1 MSNETGI
8 RVTQPDK
15 LVRKPEIK
23 QRELWTALA
32 KTIANVATVN
42 WSNVP
47 ENLVDIGASLGLKHQ
62 PEELA
67 WLLILH
73 SLKQAIES
81 LIEDYRDIYKQV
93 TDNIIVVLS
102 ECCLITFSS
111 GKELT
116 IYPGFFDNP
125 IEALIIK
132 SKETPVAP
140 DKETYFLEAVKI
152 PFAKWLETFGLNQ
165 AQVKVI
171 SDRLPTQFVYA
182 LHQEWNNN
190 SDKYITLEEKL
201 NSPFSQVAEQE
212 RKKELQWRLYSA
224 WLQNQVN
231 QRIFD
236 EAFTLRDVYVPL
248 RAYYERE
255 IKEQNDNES
264 ERQTTKNKQYK
275 QIVVEL
281 ESELTD
287 WLNTADPNDAIR
299 VISGGPGSGKSSFTR
314 WFASEL
320 VKEKRKH
327 NIQVLFIPLHLFDL
341 QADLVEEISNFIES
355 THRIPLPPNPL
366 KRDNS
371 VSRLLIIFDGLD
383 ELSMRS
389 KIDKDIAQEFVS
401 VVQKQVEKFNDS
413 DNCKLQ
419 VLISGRELVV
429 QQAHSSVLRQSQQ
442 ILHILPYFVTEYQRK
457 NYIDEQKLLNKD
469 QRNLWWQ
476 KYAKAIGKNFDNLP
490 SDLESEDFTE
500 ITSQPLQSYLV
511 ASVFVDGNL
520 QSEQSS
526 NLSYIYGQLLKGV
539 YQRGWENKKQHA
551 AVEEHDIENLEDFAR
566 ILEEIAIA
574 CWHGDGRTTTVK
586 KIEEKCANNRHLKQL
601 FQEYKQVAEK
611 GVTRLLTAF
620 YFRKGEV
627 KDDENTFEFTHKSFG
642 EYLTARRIVRGVK
655 TIYENLEDRKND
667 SDKGWDEKDALK
679 AWAKLCGPTVM
690 DDYIFKFVLGEMRLK
705 NKAEVGKWQ
714 QTLCHLISIMLRDGM
729 PMEELKLDN
738 FKEQNRQA
746 RNAEEALLAVLNACA
761 RVTEEISQIKWH
773 DSVKKTSGEKET
785 EYFKDFGV
793 WISRLHGQ
801 RVDYYEQVFCL
812 KCLSFLDLQNC
823 ILIHKDFYKA
833 DLSGADLSG
842 AVLSGALLSRAD
854 LSGAVLSGALLSR
867 ADLSRADLSRADLSW
882 ADLSRADLSRA
893 DLREADLREA
903 DLRGA
908 DLRGADLRGA
918 DLRGSSTKP
927 FLFSR
932 LEADFREAD
941 LSGADLSGADLSRA
955 DLSGADLSR
964 ADLRWTKREGANFAG
979 TILEN
984 KDLTYL
990 DEEDDEDLDVEG
1002 EDSSFDEDD
1011 QDSDSNES

>member
-1 MSNETGI
+1 MSSTPGI
-8 RVTQPDK
+8 RVTQPGQLK
-15 LVRKPEIK
+15 RKPEIK
-23 QRELWTALA
+23 QRELWIALA
-32 KTIANVATVN
+32 KTIANLATVN
-42 WSNVP
+42 LSNVP
-47 ENLVDIGASLGLKHQ
+47 ENLVDIGASLGRTKQ
-62 PEELA
+62 PGELA

-81 LIEDYRDIYKQV
+81 LVKDYRQIYTQV
-93 TDNIIVVLS
+93 TENIIAVLS
-102 ECCLITFSS
+102 EYCLNQFLI

-125 IEALIIK
+125 IVWLIIK

-140 DKETYFLEAVKI
+140 DNETYFIQAVKT
-152 PFAKWLETFGLNQ
+152 PFAEWLESFGLNK

-190 SDKYITLEEKL
+190 SDKYIPLQEEL
-201 NSPFSQVAEQE
+201 NSPFIAAAERE
-212 RKKELQWRLYSA
+212 GKKEQAWRLYSA

-255 IKEQNDNES
+255 IKGKNDDDAQ
-264 ERQTTKNKQYK
+264 RQTTKNKQCEK
-275 QIVVEL
+275 IVVEL
-281 ESELTD
+281 ESELTN
-287 WLNTADPNDAIR
+287 WLNTAEPKDAIR
-299 VISGGPGSGKSSFTR
+299 VISGGPGSGKSSFTK
-314 WFASEL
+314 WFAAKL
-320 VKEKRKH
+320 LKEEKKEIKH
-327 NIQVLFIPLHLFDL
+327 NVQVLFIPLHLFDL
-341 QADLVEEISNFIES
+341 KGDLVDEISNFIES

-383 ELSMRS
+383 ELSMRG

-401 VVQKQVEKFNDS
+401 VVQRQVEKLNDS

-429 QQAHSSVLRQSQQ
+429 QQAHSSVLRQTHQ
-442 ILHILPYFVTEYQRK
+442 ILHILPYFVTQNENRRN
-457 NYIDEQKLLNKD
+457 NYIDDKKLLEQD

-476 KYAKAIGKNFDNLP
+476 KYAKAIGQDFDGLP

-511 ASVFVDGNL
+511 ASVFVEGKL

-526 NLSYIYGQLLKGV
+526 NLSYIYGQLLQGV
-539 YQRGWENKKQHA
+539 YKRGWADNKQHA
-551 AVEEHDIENLEDFAR
+551 AVKEFDIKNDEDFAR

-586 KIEEKCANNRHLKQL
+586 KIEKKYASTPPLKKL
-601 FQEYKQVAEK
+601 FEEYKQVAEK

-627 KDDENTFEFTHKSFG
+627 KDDENTFEFTHKTFG

-655 TIYENLEDRKND
+655 TIYENLEDRQNNFE
-667 SDKGWDEKDALK
+667 KGWDEKDALK
-679 AWAKLCGPTVM
+679 AWANLCGSTAM
-690 DDYIFKFVLGEMRLK
+690 DEYIFKFLLGEMRLK
-705 NKAEVGKWQ
+705 DKAEVGKWQ
-714 QTLCHLISIMLRDGM
+714 QTLCHLISYMLHDGM
-729 PMEELKLDN
+729 PMEELHLGQ

-761 RVTEEISQIKWH
+761 RVTEEISHIKWH
-773 DSVKKTSGEKET
+773 DSVKQTPGKEET
-785 EYFKDFGV
+785 EYFKNFGV

-801 RVDYYEQVFCL
+801 RVNYDDQVFCL

-823 ILIHKDFYKA
+823 ILIHKDFYMA
-833 DLSGADLSG
+833 VVRGADLTG
-842 AVLSGALLSRAD
+842 ANLIEVD
-854 LSGAVLSGALLSR
+854 LSW
-867 ADLSRADLSRADLSW
+867 ADLSW
-882 ADLSRADLSRA
+882 ADLTGAN
-893 DLREADLREA
+893 LREADLREA
-903 DLRGA
+903 KF
-908 DLRGADLRGA
+908 
-918 DLRGSSTKP
+918 T
-927 FLFSR
+927 
-932 LEADFREAD
+932 EAD
-941 LSGADLSGADLSRA
+941 LSGADLREAVLR
-955 DLSGADLSR
+955 GADLSR
-964 ADLRWTKREGANFAG
+964 ADLRGADLSRADLRGAVLRGAVLRGADLKKTKREGANFAG
-979 TILEN
+979 TILEG

-990 DEEDDEDLDVEG
+990 DEDSTSDE
-1002 EDSSFDEDD
+1002 S
-1011 QDSDSNES
+1011 